1 MGKMTNI
8 VWFHLN
14 YIQNLSGI
22 DKIIETE
29 SKTMVTRG
37 WGKDKWGVNCLTGY
51 RVLVW
56 DDKKVL
62 EMDNSDGCTTMWM
75 KLTSLNCTFKNY

>member
-1 MGKMTNI
+1 
-8 VWFHLN
+8 
-14 YIQNLSGI
+14 
-22 DKIIETE
+22 
-29 SKTMVTRG
+29 MVTRG

-62 EMDNSDGCTTMWM
+62 EIVWNNLKNTHEKITSFLDFKKKKEAKLLASFPLFLFFSAFDN
-75 KLTSLNCTFKNY
+75 